1 MVDREVFEMDDRLR
15 VLQVGFDRRH
25 DDPRLDRQQIDA
37 GQRHLDPGVDDN
49 ALVEHMVENV
59 DDTCAL

>member
-1 MVDREVFEMDDRLR
+1 MGDRLR

-25 DDPRLDRQQIDA
+25 DDPCLDRQEIDA

-49 ALVEHMVENV
+49 ALVENMVENV